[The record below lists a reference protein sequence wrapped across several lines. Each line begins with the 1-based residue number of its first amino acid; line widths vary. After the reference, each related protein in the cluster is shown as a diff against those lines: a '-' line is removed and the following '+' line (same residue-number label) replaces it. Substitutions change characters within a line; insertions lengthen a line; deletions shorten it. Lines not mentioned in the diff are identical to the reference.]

1 MADPQ
6 KVNKWVKFVGSKIG
20 RWKDLLDDI
29 NVDQVP
35 LEYVVE
41 IRYHHTSGAVNT
53 HVVNEQAKNLGDDI
67 SIYVKQAKDLKA
79 VEFIVDIDKIN
90 SDIGQLVKN
99 LLNYSQEDQ

>member
-6 KVNKWVKFVGSKIG
+6 KVNKWVKFVGTKIG
-20 RWKDLLDDI
+20 RWKDILDDI

-35 LEYVVE
+35 LEYVIEV
-41 IRYHHTSGAVNT
+41 RYHHANGTVNSQAVGIRPN
-53 HVVNEQAKNLGDDI
+53 NLGDDI
-67 SIYVKQAKDLKA
+67 STYVKQATDLKA

-99 LLNYSQEDQ
+99 LLNYSQED